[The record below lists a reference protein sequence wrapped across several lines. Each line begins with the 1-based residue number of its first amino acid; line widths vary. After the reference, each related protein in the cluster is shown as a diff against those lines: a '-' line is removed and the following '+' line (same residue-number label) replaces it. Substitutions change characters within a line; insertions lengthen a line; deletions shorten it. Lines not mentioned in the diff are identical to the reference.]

1 MRHPDRKSYFDFLPS
16 PFGIAVILTVVTMI
30 LSIILGSEEESG
42 ILNKSMATL
51 EYWNKGFWDLLAF
64 SMQMSLILILGHT
77 LAKTPMVDKAIN
89 FFSCR
94 CTSNA
99 KAILIIAISSMIMGW
114 INWGLGLIFGAVLV
128 RKTGELAAKNNWKLN
143 YGALGAAGYAGMMI
157 WHGGLSGSAP
167 LTVAEP
173 DHFLVDQMGVL
184 PVSETIFTTENILTC
199 VAIIVFVPL
208 GLLARNQI
216 TGRSLNLPSFLYEE
230 KEEEQEE
237 KKEENGEKDINPGEP
252 PYQKE
257 DSMGMEKSIITST
270 ILGILF
276 IAAIAVVIFNQE
288 YNSALAFLNLNFINF
303 ILFGVCIIG
312 QGSLLKF
319 QKVATSAVSESAGI
333 ILQFPLYAGIM
344 GIMKYSGLV
353 ETISD
358 QFVFWSSQDSLP
370 IFTFISAGIL
380 NVFVPSGGGQWA
392 VQGPVLIDAAKS
404 LNVPMGKMVMAM
416 SYGDQITNM
425 LQPFWALPLLGI
437 TGLKASRLIPYC
449 LAIFGVGATIYI
461 ISLALW

>member
-1 MRHPDRKSYFDFLPS
+1 MKHPDEKSYFDFLPS

-30 LSIILGSEEESG
+30 LSIILGSKEETG

-51 EYWNKGFWDLLAF
+51 EYWNRGFWDLLAF

-99 KAILIIAISSMIMGW
+99 KAIIIIAVSSMIMGW

-184 PVSETIFTTENILTC
+184 PVSQTIFTIENILTC
-199 VAIIVFVPL
+199 VAILVIVPL

-216 TGRSLNLPSFLYEE
+216 TGRSLNLPSFLYENE
-230 KEEEQEE
+230 DKEED
-237 KKEENGEKDINPGEP
+237 KDDDNEENSRPEEP

-257 DSMGMEKSIITST
+257 DTLGMEKSIITSI

-276 IAAIAVVIFNQE
+276 ISAIVVVILNQQ
-288 YNSALAFLNLNFINF
+288 NSSPLAFLNLNFINF

-344 GIMKYSGLV
+344 GIMQYSGLV

-380 NVFVPSGGGQWA
+380 NIFVPSGGGQWA
-392 VQGPVLIDAAKS
+392 VQGPILIDAAKS
-404 LNVPMGKMVMAM
+404 LDVPMGKMVMAM

-449 LAIFGVGATIYI
+449 LAIFGVGATLYI